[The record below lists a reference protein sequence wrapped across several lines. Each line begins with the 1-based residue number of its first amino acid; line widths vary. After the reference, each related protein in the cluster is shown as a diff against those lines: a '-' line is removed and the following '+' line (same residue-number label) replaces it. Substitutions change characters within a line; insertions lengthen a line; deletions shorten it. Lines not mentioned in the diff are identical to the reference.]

1 MGDVGVRTHLLRWNG
16 RAFPLLPSSSTSS
29 SEHCTSRWM
38 WLGEEEPAEEPG
50 ES

>member
-1 MGDVGVRTHLLRWNG
+1 MGDVGARTHLLRWNG
-16 RAFPLLPSSSTSS
+16 RAFPLLPSS